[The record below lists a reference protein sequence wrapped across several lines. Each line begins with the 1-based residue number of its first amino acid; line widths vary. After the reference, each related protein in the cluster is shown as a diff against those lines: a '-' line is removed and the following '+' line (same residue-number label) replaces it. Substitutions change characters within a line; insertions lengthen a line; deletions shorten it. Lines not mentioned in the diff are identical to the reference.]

1 MKGQFM
7 AKSPKSPASG
17 GMKPVLPPSRPTQA
31 PGFDPGQSRLPQG
44 LKPGKRMGGKPKLF
58 PGRTGGR

>member
-1 MKGQFM
+1 MTKT
-7 AKSPKSPASG
+7 PKTPASG
-17 GMKPVLPPSRPTQA
+17 GTKPVLPTPKPAKA
-31 PGFDPGQSRLPQG
+31 PGFDPGQSRLPDG